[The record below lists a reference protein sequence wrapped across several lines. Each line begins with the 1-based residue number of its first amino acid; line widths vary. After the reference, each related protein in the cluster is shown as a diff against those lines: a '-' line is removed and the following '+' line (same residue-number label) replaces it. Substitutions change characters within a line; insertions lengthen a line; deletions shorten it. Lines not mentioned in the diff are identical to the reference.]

1 MSPPA
6 AGYSSGK
13 PTKEVA
19 MDTELWTFRVDVLEP
34 TATMPDLTGY
44 KVEARD
50 GSIGKVDEATNETGR
65 SWLVVDI
72 GPWIF
77 GRKVMIPAGTIT
89 KVDRENKRVFV
100 SLTKN
105 QIKDSPEFDESRF
118 DDDYRT
124 RLGEYYDRTG
134 WTHAA

>member
-1 MSPPA
+1 MN
-6 AGYSSGK
+6 
-13 PTKEVA
+13 
-19 MDTELWTFRVDVLEP
+19 TELWTFRVDVLD
-34 TATMPDLTGY
+34 TASTMQDLIGY

-50 GSIGKVDEATNETGR
+50 GSIGKVDEATNATGR
-65 SWLVVDI
+65 SWVVVDT

-77 GRKVMIPAGTIT
+77 GRKVMIPAGTIQRIDPE
-89 KVDRENKRVFV
+89 DRKVFV
-100 SLTKN
+100 NLTKD
-105 QIKDSPEFDESRF
+105 QIKDSPEFEESRF